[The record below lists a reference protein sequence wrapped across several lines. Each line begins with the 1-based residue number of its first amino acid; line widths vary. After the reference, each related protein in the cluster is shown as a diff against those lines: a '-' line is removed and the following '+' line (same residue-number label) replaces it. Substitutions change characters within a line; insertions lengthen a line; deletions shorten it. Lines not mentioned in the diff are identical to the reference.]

1 MGKIKIHEIAKE
13 VGLTSKE
20 VIKIANDLGIGVT
33 SHLSAVDDSQAAKIK
48 ENLKPQANGGNLEK
62 ETAGS
67 NVKKQ
72 AENTKKSDSANH
84 STKKETASNAKKSET
99 PVIIRREVI
108 ISEEEEKEKELNK
121 SRENRKKDVGF
132 VERTNRNDYNIV
144 YRNKQTKP
152 LTVSELFGLK
162 PKSEPA
168 KVDSDKT
175 ETETV
180 TEKVVAENEGPSAEK
195 VENTVEN
202 KKESVDDG
210 KNLVESQ
217 WTLKK

>member
-1 MGKIKIHEIAKE
+1 MGKKIHEIAKE

-84 STKKETASNAKKSET
+84 FDYTNAHVWLFHSH
-99 PVIIRREVI
+99 
-108 ISEEEEKEKELNK
+108 
-121 SRENRKKDVGF
+121 GF
-132 VERTNRNDYNIV
+132 FS
-144 YRNKQTKP
+144 K
-152 LTVSELFGLK
+152 
-162 PKSEPA
+162 
-168 KVDSDKT
+168 
-175 ETETV
+175 
-180 TEKVVAENEGPSAEK
+180 
-195 VENTVEN
+195 
-202 KKESVDDG
+202 
-210 KNLVESQ
+210 
-217 WTLKK
+217 